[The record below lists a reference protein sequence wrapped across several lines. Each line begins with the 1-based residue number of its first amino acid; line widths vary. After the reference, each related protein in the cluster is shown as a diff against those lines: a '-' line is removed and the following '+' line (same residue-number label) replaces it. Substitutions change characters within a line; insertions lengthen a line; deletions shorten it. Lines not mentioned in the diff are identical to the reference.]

1 MWQDALLLEV
11 NELWVALELVNDD
24 TQLPPVWVAL
34 DVSNDEAQLPPG
46 IRKLLDILSSTSI
59 CISGVRRGG

>member
-34 DVSNDEAQLPPG
+34 DVINDEALLLPG
-46 IRKLLDILSSTSI
+46 IQKLLDTLFSTSI
-59 CISGVRRGG
+59 WISGVRRGG